1 MKKFILLSISLGLL
15 PFTMVAQDDDLYFKP
30 KKVVRDRSEQVD
42 TRSYSG
48 SNRDVDEY
56 NRRGKYWSHYQ
67 VVGKDAKGN
76 DIIQM
81 QKGWGVYPDSTYMDT
96 TFVGK
101 YYDRVLDEDDFRYSQ
116 RMSRWDGFYDPW
128 YARYAWGYGPYW
140 NYGSYWSYGSRWNF
154 GWYGG
159 YYDPWFD
166 PWFDGYY
173 GGYYGVP
180 YYGYAG
186 WYGPRYYGYPYYGYP
201 YYGGSYYVSYSRP
214 VGTRNHSYDGASS
227 AFPSGTFGGSRATVP
242 SSRGATFGNSRVRVG
257 NSNPTF
263 GGSRATYEN
272 RDAGYA
278 TERIP
283 SRSYNN
289 NPSQGSYQAPTR
301 SFNSGSFGGG
311 SSTFG
316 SGVHSGGS
324 FGGGSTG
331 GGGFHSG
338 GTFGNRR

>member
-48 SNRDVDEY
+48 SNRNVDEY

-67 VVGKDAKGN
+67 VVGKDKKGN
-76 DIIQM
+76 DIIQL

-128 YARYAWGYGPYW
+128 
-140 NYGSYWSYGSRWNF
+140 
-154 GWYGG
+154 
-159 YYDPWFD
+159 
-166 PWFDGYY
+166 FDGYY
-173 GGYYGVP
+173 GGYYGAP

-186 WYGPRYYGYPYYGYP
+186 WYGPRYYSPFYYGYP

-214 VGTRNHSYDGASS
+214 AGTRNHSYDGASS
-227 AFPSGTFGGSRATVP
+227 AFPSGTFGGSRATVS
-242 SSRGATFGNSRVRVG
+242 SSRSATFGNSRVRVG

-263 GGSRATYEN
+263 GGSRATYDN

-278 TERIP
+278 SERIP
-283 SRSYNN
+283 SRSYNDY
-289 NPSQGSYQAPTR
+289 PSQGSYQAPTR
-301 SFNSGSFGGG
+301 SYNSGSFGGSG
-311 SSTFG
+311 STFG